1 MFSGLTNQM
10 SSWMGSVKGEGE
22 ETPPQ
27 SAGDEQP
34 IEPAI
39 AASADIVSQEI
50 VGDIGGDPDASRYVI
65 PFSCVPLCFL
75 SLLSF
80 YSTILFC
87 YFVLLIHKLR
97 SSLICLHNVY
107 IISRHE

>member
-1 MFSGLTNQM
+1 M
-10 SSWMGSVKGEGE
+10 KGEGE

-65 PFSCVPLCFL
+65 PFSCVPLYFVFL
-75 SLLSF
+75 ELLF
-80 YSTILFC
+80 YD
-87 YFVLLIHKLR
+87 FVLLFRFID
-97 SSLICLHNVY
+97 S
-107 IISRHE
+107 